1 MDRLQRDENL
11 VSRRPFVEGMAAA
24 TVGVMIVPRRM
35 PGGREYQAPRDTL
48 NVAAAGY
55 STRGTGAN
63 EICVFETFVAAARS
77 ASDTRRP
84 YMTGRVINI

>member
-11 VSRRPFVEGMAAA
+11 VSRSPFVEGMAA

-35 PGGREYQAPRDTL
+35 LGGREYQAPRDTV

-63 EICVFETFVAAARS
+63 EICIFEMLAAAARP
-77 ASDTRRP
+77 ASNT
-84 YMTGRVINI
+84 

>member
-11 VSRRPFVEGMAAA
+11 VSRRPFVEGMAA
-24 TVGVMIVPRRM
+24 TVGVMIVPRCM
-35 PGGREYQAPRDTL
+35 LGGREYQAPRDTV

-63 EICVFETFVAAARS
+63 EICVFETFPAAARP
-77 ASDTRRP
+77 AGDT
-84 YMTGRVINI
+84 